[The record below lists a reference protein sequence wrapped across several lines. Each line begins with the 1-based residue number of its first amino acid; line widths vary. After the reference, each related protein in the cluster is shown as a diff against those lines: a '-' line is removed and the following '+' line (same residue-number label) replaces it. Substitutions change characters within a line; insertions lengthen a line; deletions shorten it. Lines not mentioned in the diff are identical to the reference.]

1 MRKLSA
7 GLLLALLALLP
18 AAVSAQGI
26 GVGAKIGTLGYG
38 VDGALGL
45 NDRLTVRAGIAFSPE
60 ELPFADALIDGE
72 DITGLDYTILVP
84 TTTFQAGVD
93 FRLIGPLKLIGGAI
107 YRTEDLAFR
116 ADVDGDFE
124 LGGQIFN
131 TGQPGTVTASL
142 AQADLLPYA
151 GIGIGGLVGSG
162 IGIYL
167 DVALAFSSD
176 ADVVVTASDNLN
188 SIPGLQQALQDEADA
203 FLEDVPSF
211 ADNLYPVVQLGV
223 RIGLGG

>member
-1 MRKLSA
+1 MRKLAA
-7 GLLLALLALLP
+7 GLFVALLALLP
-18 AAVSAQGI
+18 AGVAAQGI

-45 NDRLTVRAGIAFSPE
+45 NERLTLRAGISFSPE
-60 ELPFADALIDGE
+60 ELAFADALIDAE
-72 DITGLDYTILVP
+72 DITGLDYSILVP

-93 FRLIGPLKLIGGAI
+93 LKLIGPLKLIGGAI
-107 YRTEDLAFR
+107 YRSEDLAFR
-116 ADVDGDFE
+116 SDVDGQFD
-124 LGGQIFN
+124 LGNDSFNGTGQI
-131 TGQPGTVTASL
+131 TATLDQSS
-142 AQADLLPYA
+142 LLPYA

-167 DVALAFSSD
+167 DVALAYSSD

-188 SIPGLQQALQDEADA
+188 SIPGLQQALQDEADL

-211 ADNLYPVVQLGV
+211 ADNLYPVIQLGI
-223 RIGLGG
+223 RFGLGN